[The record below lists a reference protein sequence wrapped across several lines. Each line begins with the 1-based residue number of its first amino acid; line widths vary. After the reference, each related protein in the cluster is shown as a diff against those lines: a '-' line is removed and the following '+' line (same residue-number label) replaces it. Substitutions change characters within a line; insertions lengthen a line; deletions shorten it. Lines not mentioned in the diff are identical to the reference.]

1 MKPPEGARFIRGPVR
16 IVTCELALG
25 MLIDQA
31 IEVLRGGGV
40 VAYPTDTLYGLAV
53 DPRSAVAVQRLF
65 QVKRREAGHAIP
77 LIAAD
82 AEQAEEIGVF
92 TPHARRLAAA
102 LWPGPL
108 SLVLEARP
116 TVSRELL
123 AGDGSVAV
131 RVPAHDVA
139 RALAAGFGFCIT
151 ATSANLTGEPPTSSP
166 AVVRQTMGD
175 RIDFLLDAGDSPGG
189 PPSTIVDLRAAEP
202 RLIREGAVAWER
214 VLRSI
219 E

>member
-1 MKPPEGARFIRGPVR
+1 MIER
-16 IVTCELALG
+16 
-25 MLIDQA
+25 A
-31 IEVLRGGGV
+31 IEVLRKGGV

-65 QVKRREAGHAIP
+65 EVKRREPGHAIP
-77 LIAAD
+77 LIAGD
-82 AEQAEEIGVF
+82 AEQAEQAGVF
-92 TPHARRLAAA
+92 TPQARRLAAR

-108 SLVLEARP
+108 SLVLDARP
-116 TVSRELL
+116 VISRELL
-123 AGDGSVAV
+123 ASDGTVAV

-139 RALAAGFGFCIT
+139 RALAAAFGFCVT
-151 ATSANLTGEPPTSSP
+151 ATSANLTGKPPSHSP
-166 AVVRQTMGD
+166 AVVSQSMGS

-202 RLIREGAVAWER
+202 RLVREGAVPWER